1 MKTRSMTATYYAY
14 HVYTFW
20 VLVSLIVVTIAVYA
34 YLVNATIFHTAQ
46 RQQIEDS
53 IVESKSVVSQLE
65 LALIDANRN
74 VTRAYAHELGFVDAV
89 DLVFVE
95 RDSTVSLSL
104 HEVER

>member
-1 MKTRSMTATYYAY
+1 MQTKSMTTTQYAY
-14 HVYTFW
+14 HVYAFW
-20 VLVSLIVVTIAVYA
+20 ALVSFIVLSIVGYA
-34 YLVNATIFHTAQ
+34 YFVNATIFHTAQ
-46 RQQIEDS
+46 RQHLEDA

-95 RDSTVSLSL
+95 RDSTVSVSL